1 MIHSYVRVCH
11 LTASGSGKLGPYPK
25 VTILWSEHSSSFWA
39 KCYHRELAPQLRG
52 QVSSPPQSITCHL
65 KTVFAYPRYKWVPS
79 KVFDELPTHYP
90 EASIIVYICMYS
102 IQLHR
107 RSHVKA
113 DIQILC
119 RPRLLYIQVTAVK
132 ASGRYSPSY
141 LCQFPLQVS
150 CMSFCRLTITACT
163 PLTQISPSDPR
174 VPGGILVCSGA
185 QQLLWLAASILI
197 LE

>member
-1 MIHSYVRVCH
+1 MLSPRISTSTERPGQF
-11 LTASGSGKLGPYPK
+11 S
-25 VTILWSEHSSSFWA
+25 
-39 KCYHRELAPQLRG
+39 PQI
-52 QVSSPPQSITCHL
+52 ITCHL

-90 EASIIVYICMYS
+90 GASVTVYIC
-102 IQLHR
+102 IHC

-119 RPRLLYIQVTAVK
+119 RPRPLYIQVTAVK
-132 ASGRYSPSY
+132 ASGRYPPSY

-150 CMSFCRLTITACT
+150 CMSFCRLTITAYT

-174 VPGGILVCSGA
+174 VPGGILICSGA
-185 QQLLWLAASILI
+185 QLLWLAASILI

>member
-1 MIHSYVRVCH
+1 VLSPRISTSTER
-11 LTASGSGKLGPYPK
+11 P
-25 VTILWSEHSSSFWA
+25 
-39 KCYHRELAPQLRG
+39 G
-52 QVSSPPQSITCHL
+52 QFSPPKYHMPSEDSICIPQIQ
-65 KTVFAYPRYKWVPS
+65 VGS
-79 KVFDELPTHYP
+79 IVFDELPTHYP
-90 EASIIVYICMYS
+90 GASITVYIC
-102 IQLHR
+102 IHC

-119 RPRLLYIQVTAVK
+119 RPRLLYIQVSAVK

-150 CMSFCRLTITACT
+150 CMSFCQLTITACT

-174 VPGGILVCSGA
+174 VPGGILICSGA
-185 QQLLWLAASILI
+185 RSLLWLAASILI